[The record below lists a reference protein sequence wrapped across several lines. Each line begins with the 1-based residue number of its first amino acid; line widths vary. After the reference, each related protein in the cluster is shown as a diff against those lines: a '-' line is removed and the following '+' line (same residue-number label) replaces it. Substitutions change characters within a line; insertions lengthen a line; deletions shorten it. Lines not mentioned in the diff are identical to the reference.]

1 MLLVK
6 HLLIIFLFLL
16 SWEFDVVKISHH
28 PFLNY
33 TCGAKAKQGPV
44 GALPQMACQWSLE
57 KCLLNDVLLLLMQ
70 LLRLGQLHVLSGSY
84 FLKFVI
90 SAVLITV
97 IRCVWTKLRIIRVLV
112 LVRVFCHLFE
122 ILIVVVLRLLPHEF
136 LLLWVLF
143 AAATLISQ

>member
-6 HLLIIFLFLL
+6 HLLVIFLFLL

-33 TCGAKAKQGPV
+33 IRGAKAKQGLV
-44 GALPQMACQWSLE
+44 GALPQMTCDWSLE

-70 LLRLGQLHVLSGSY
+70 LLRLGQLHVFNGSC

-90 SAVLITV
+90 SAVFITA
-97 IRCVWTKLRIIRVLV
+97 IKYVWTKLRIIGVLV

-122 ILIVVVLRLLPHEF
+122 ILIVVVLRLLPHDF

-143 AAATLISQ
+143 AAAALISQ